1 MPACSLSLFCS
12 VKVGGAD
19 CATGGGISGGVQ
31 AFTSLWG
38 LLPISP
44 RSILVLDYLFQQERK
59 AIIPLITFSNILSN
73 SKSLS
78 SIQRHCPVDWI
89 RRPHQNLLW
98 RFDSSWFWWRFNYWF
113 VSQAIMLM
121 FIRSVVFCFCYDGF
135 CFLLLS

>member
-1 MPACSLSLFCS
+1 MPACSLSLLCS

-44 RSILVLDYLFQQERK
+44 RSTLVLDYLSQQEQK
-59 AIIPLITFSNILSN
+59 AVALILTFSHILGNGESF
-73 SKSLS
+73 SG
-78 SIQRHCPVDWI
+78 IQRHRPVNWI

-98 RFDSSWFWWRFNYWF
+98 RLDSGWFRWGFNHWF
-113 VSQAIMLM
+113 VIQAVMLL
-121 FIRSVVFCFCYDGF
+121 FIRSGVFSFCYDGF
-135 CFLLLS
+135 CLLLFG